1 MKFVTTILCSIIFA
15 IAGISLA
22 TPENNT
28 TVSKHATV
36 SAATVPQYNFPTL
49 PLDVQL
55 DLNKKYNKPD
65 TVYLDN
71 YTAVL
76 PPRPEK
82 IVTKVKRIYLPAP
95 TQEDAEL
102 CTVDKFHTDSVKNKV
117 GGAREEYT
125 PDTIGPPKGSIILV
139 VDGEEVYKR

>member
-1 MKFVTTILCSIIFA
+1 MKFVTTVLCSIIFA

-22 TPENNT
+22 ISENNT

-95 TQEDAEL
+95 TQED
-102 CTVDKFHTDSVKNKV
+102 TGSIIPIDSAKNKV

>member
-22 TPENNT
+22 TSENNT

-95 TQEDAEL
+95 IQED
-102 CTVDKFHTDSVKNKV
+102 TGSIIPIDSAKNKV